1 MLLGF
6 AITQHCNLRCPHCIR
21 DDVTTVRNLPLSLI
35 RESVDGALSR
45 FGEVAVSLTGGE
57 PLLHPQF
64 GEMAALFAER
74 GVRYRFVS
82 NGWHMGRTMPV
93 LDRYPPSWVRLSLS
107 GASEATHDAVR
118 GRGSFVRVLRAVAM
132 LTSRRIP
139 TSFSMVIDRAGY
151 AELEHAVDL
160 ADMMGVLGITFI
172 LPQPVT
178 GSLEADSELPPQ
190 MWARVRDEVAALA
203 ARPSLRTAV
212 AMDYGAPF
220 AGPELPCETFAERRV
235 YIDAHGRMAT
245 CCQLSDYG
253 FNETEV
259 VADLNVTPF
268 AEAYELY
275 LERLEGLRQAS
286 RPTGDDPLD
295 PYPCMRCVKASGKLD
310 WLQGYAGSG
319 WGRLLAAGPRGRVL
333 PVLR

>member
-1 MLLGF
+1 MKRYL
-6 AITQHCNLRCPHCIR
+6 
-21 DDVTTVRNLPLSLI
+21 LSLALLLSI
-35 RESVDGALSR
+35 SYVSSAQVPADVRADPGYLDLGMIESWFNQEANIEVNVQGALLNLVTSASR
-45 FGEVAVSLTGGE
+45 HEDE
-57 PLLHPQF
+57 
-64 GEMAALFAER
+64 E
-74 GVRYRFVS
+74 
-82 NGWHMGRTMPV
+82 
-93 LDRYPPSWVRLSLS
+93 
-107 GASEATHDAVR
+107 
-118 GRGSFVRVLRAVAM
+118 
-132 LTSRRIP
+132 
-139 TSFSMVIDRAGY
+139 
-151 AELEHAVDL
+151 L
-160 ADMMGVLGITFI
+160 ADMLGVLGITFI

-190 MWARVRDEVAALA
+190 MWAQVRDEVAALA
-203 ARPSLRTAV
+203 ARPGLRTAV

-235 YIDAHGRMAT
+235 YVDAHGRMAT

-275 LERLEGLRQAS
+275 LERLEDLRQAS

-310 WLQGYAGSG
+310 WLQGYAGTG
-319 WGRLLAAGPRGRVL
+319 WGRLLAAAPRGRVL